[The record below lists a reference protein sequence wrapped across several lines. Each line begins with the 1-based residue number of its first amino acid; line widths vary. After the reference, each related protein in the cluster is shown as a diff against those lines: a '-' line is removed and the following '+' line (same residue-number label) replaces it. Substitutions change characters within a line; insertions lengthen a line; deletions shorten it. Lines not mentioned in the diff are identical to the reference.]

1 LFNGDA
7 KSLSLTSNSHYP
19 TKAKCRLLPCP
30 VPWAE
35 RLSMLPRPSEA
46 DSLIF
51 TAYFDEANHG
61 PAPTIIPGALLGQTD
76 QWRKFNDALN
86 DILTRCGFQSIAC
99 QTLPARSDTTPRQV
113 DRCPISS
120 GCFWSMSVALLK
132 ALCTEL
138 RFPSPS

>member
-1 LFNGDA
+1 
-7 KSLSLTSNSHYP
+7 
-19 TKAKCRLLPCP
+19 
-30 VPWAE
+30 
-35 RLSMLPRPSEA
+35 MLPRPSEA

-61 PAPTIIPGALLGQTD
+61 PEPTIIPSALLGQTD
-76 QWRKFNDALN
+76 QWRKFNDGLN

-113 DRCPISS
+113 DRCPIPS